1 MMKVTYQKR
10 DGSILERYRNTTP
23 PYRIGDYTSMGW
35 KLLNIEYC
43 YKDKLYTEIEY
54 YKMIEK
60 RKQNYLKKKQIK
72 EIIVKYIISLLY
84 YIIGLLII
92 NLIIY

>member
-1 MMKVTYQKR
+1 MKVTYQKR

-60 RKQNYLKKKQIK
+60 RKQFNYLKRNQIK

>member
-1 MMKVTYQKR
+1 MKVTYQKR
-10 DGSILERYRNTTP
+10 DGSILERYRNTAP

-60 RKQNYLKKKQIK
+60 RKQNYLKKKQII
-72 EIIVKYIISLLY
+72 EIIVKHIISLLY

>member
-1 MMKVTYQKR
+1 MKVTYQKR

-60 RKQNYLKKKQIK
+60 SGYEVPIDFFFFLCFDHR
-72 EIIVKYIISLLY
+72 
-84 YIIGLLII
+84 
-92 NLIIY
+92 